1 MNKKEYMSKIYQLDQ
16 EMLKSD
22 DKTKIRNEMEELAT
36 RYINSNCGFRVGDI
50 VVSGCVEFAITEIIP
65 RLVDDYKGDF
75 EFHLTRLK
83 KDGSLSRLK
92 PLILYSCNMIGMVI
106 IGVNFKK
113 DGKKRWTST
122 I

>member
-1 MNKKEYMSKIYQLDQ
+1 MSKIYQLDQ

-22 DKTKIRNEMEELAT
+22 DKTKIRNEMEELTT

-50 VVSGCVEFAITEIIP
+50 VVSECVEFAITEIIP
-65 RLVDDYKGDF
+65 RIVNDYKGDF

-113 DGKKRWTST
+113 DGHKRWTST